1 MLIKDFALK
10 GVALKFEPAPL
21 IPLRKAVFGDAPKDY
36 RCKPG
41 PARNT
46 VGFCSLRYVLLLTF
60 ASVMLGTSAAEAGLK
75 IYYIRHAEGGH
86 NVKKAWQAKGVPES
100 EWPSYVGNP
109 DVFTPTGLKE
119 VVVGTEKL
127 QKYHFDLIASSPLWR
142 ARNTILPYLEA
153 RNQKAEIW
161 PELREASG
169 MLTILDPN
177 LPQVKEEI
185 LNKGKAI
192 EILDN
197 EKEFFKLRPGAENNY
212 KSVPRGSSAELKVAY
227 TKYAAEHAIQ
237 LIKIRYGDSEKSIL
251 LAGHNSSGVSLL
263 KLLIQ
268 FEPTGKARRGL
279 DNVGIWMVE
288 QQEDGSFE
296 LMMYN
301 DVPIEKAKMVSA
313 QDR

>member
-1 MLIKDFALK
+1 MK
-10 GVALKFEPAPL
+10 
-21 IPLRKAVFGDAPKDY
+21 
-36 RCKPG
+36 
-41 PARNT
+41 
-46 VGFCSLRYVLLLTF
+46 RYILLTIIS
-60 ASVMLGTSAAEAGLK
+60 SVVLSNIANAGLK

-86 NVKKAWQAKGVPES
+86 NVKKAWQAKGVPQS

-109 DVFTPTGLKE
+109 DVFTPKGLKE
-119 VVVGTEKL
+119 VVIGTEKL

-153 RNQKAEIW
+153 RKQKAEIW
-161 PELREASG
+161 PELKEASG

-177 LPQVKEEI
+177 LPEVKEEI

-192 EILDN
+192 EIPKN
-197 EKEFFKLRPGAENNY
+197 EKDFFKLRPGAENHY
-212 KSVPRGSSAELKVAY
+212 KSVPKGSPAELKVAY
-227 TKYAAEHAIQ
+227 TKHAAQHVIQ
-237 LIKIRYGDSEKSIL
+237 LIKSRYGDSDKSIL

-279 DNVGIWMVE
+279 NNVGIWMVE
-288 QQEDGSFE
+288 QQEDGSFK

-301 DVPIEKAKMVSA
+301 DEPYEHK
-313 QDR
+313 

>member
-1 MLIKDFALK
+1 MLIKEILLK
-10 GVALKFEPAPL
+10 VVALKTAPVL
-21 IPLRKAVFGDAPKDY
+21 FTQFREAVFKGSPECL
-36 RCKPG
+36 RSG
-41 PARNT
+41 LRPARHAM
-46 VGFCSLRYVLLLTF
+46 VFCRLRYLLLFTLV
-60 ASVMLGTSAAEAGLK
+60 SVFIGANDCEAGLK

-100 EWPSYVGNP
+100 EWPAYVGNP

-119 VVVGTEKL
+119 VVKGTKKL

-142 ARNTILPYLEA
+142 ARNTILPYLDA

-177 LPQVKEEI
+177 LPEVKEDI
-185 LNKGKAI
+185 LNKREAI
-192 EILDN
+192 VIPKN

-227 TKYAAEHAIQ
+227 TKYAAQHAIQ
-237 LIKIRYGDSEKSIL
+237 LIKSRYGDSDKSIL

-296 LMMYN
+296 LKMYN
-301 DVPIEKAKMVSA
+301 DEPYEHKVREGSNE
-313 QDR
+313 